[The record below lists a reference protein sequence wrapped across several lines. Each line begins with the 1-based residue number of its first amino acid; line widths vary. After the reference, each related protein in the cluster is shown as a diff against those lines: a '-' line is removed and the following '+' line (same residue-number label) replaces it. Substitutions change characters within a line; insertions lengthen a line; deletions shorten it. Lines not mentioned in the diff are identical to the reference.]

1 MKQKSKFTLIEL
13 LVVIAIIAILASM
26 LLPALNSARAKARN
40 IACVSNLKQM
50 GILFQEYCGENDEF
64 APQLDGVYT
73 YVSQVAPVQDKYK
86 TNRFTKPFG
95 VYYCPEMV
103 KSSATNATY
112 ASSYVLTLGK
122 QGGAL
127 RETEDGG
134 REPRRLGQIAS
145 GAAIMLEKTSLYLWG
160 TLWGP
165 HRNSCYPDYTP
176 GTLFFDPPTELQ
188 EDEQAYLTLG
198 IRASDD
204 GSEGIR
210 MVPDQTKGRLR
221 TDRVYATVR
230 FIPSDATPDVDA
242 LKRMYP
248 SYEASQPTA
257 GEPVPTAAK
266 LGLCVLQDGHFYVSR
281 VRGSGDDGGTGRPE
295 NFVYEFCQTK
305 ILYEDPPAD
314 ATDEEKKL
322 YVGKG
327 DVTLC
332 LEFRSFQLPPA
343 EEGGMAGPVTRAFR
357 ILIKPAD
364 AGDEAYV
371 SLTAGRG
378 YAWAEQMT
386 ENGENYAFDWSS
398 LEASDASEWLY
409 AFDSAVVL
417 SEDGL
422 ATYDASTLNT
432 LSEMGF
438 SASEGG
444 LLNAWLGVD
453 ISLQTTTD
461 LANRGLDAGQFTPYL
476 SAGINSQS
484 FAAYSDWAT
493 TYGVTLSDYLT
504 TSARARSAA
513 ASGNGEQAFDAFL
526 LYMDPASTIAR
537 RLVVSGIVPEGETVT
552 LTLRGPEGGNLSAA
566 LNKGISKV
574 RLRRAA
580 TLDGLAS
587 ATPEYYAQP
596 HLDAAG
602 NVTLVLPR
610 EKDGEERPF
619 IKAELVSTFE
629 DQAP

>member
-1 MKQKSKFTLIEL
+1 MLFPCEILREAVCYAQKDCVMVLRKHL
-13 LVVIAIIAILASM
+13 LLLAG
-26 LLPALNSARAKARN
+26 ALSVAWCARAATGWLTPSHT
-40 IACVSNLKQM
+40 IDAPY
-50 GILFQEYCGENDEF
+50 GFTPGE
-64 APQLDGVYT
+64 A
-73 YVSQVAPVQDKYK
+73 
-86 TNRFTKPFG
+86 
-95 VYYCPEMV
+95 
-103 KSSATNATY
+103 
-112 ASSYVLTLGK
+112 LTLPNNAGWSVFNPSS
-122 QGGAL
+122 L
-127 RETEDGG
+127 
-134 REPRRLGQIAS
+134 
-145 GAAIMLEKTSLYLWG
+145 AAEAQAPYAATTADSQ
-160 TLWGP
+160 
-165 HRNSCYPDYTP
+165 PDYTP

-305 ILYEDPPAD
+305 ILYEDPPTD

-357 ILIKPAD
+357 ILIKPAN

-422 ATYDASTLNT
+422 ATYDDTTLNT

-526 LYMDPASTIAR
+526 LYMDPASTVAR